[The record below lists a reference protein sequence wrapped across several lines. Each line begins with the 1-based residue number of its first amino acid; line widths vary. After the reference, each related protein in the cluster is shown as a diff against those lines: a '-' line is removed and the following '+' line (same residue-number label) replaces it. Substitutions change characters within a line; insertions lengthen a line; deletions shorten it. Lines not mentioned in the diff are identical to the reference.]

1 MISPTLSSFEISG
14 TSISMLMLLVKATLI
29 LVVALGITLSMQR
42 ASAGARHLVWL
53 VTLATLLLV
62 PALTAWAPIPLR
74 ILPAEK
80 TPAAAPATLPE
91 ASPSTFKLD
100 KPANLAN
107 GEPSTNAPS
116 ATLSVQNEITTSPLL
131 NGLSL
136 IVLVWGIVVVLIGAS
151 LGYAAML
158 VKRIVNR
165 ARPLNSEAWLTPL
178 WEVSDRLALD
188 EPPRLLRSEDAK
200 MPFAC
205 GVFTPTIVLPAEC
218 DTWTLDRRR
227 AVLLHELAH
236 VRRHDLVGHTLGRL
250 ACAFYWFHPLVWT
263 AAKQLRSESERACD
277 DLALACGAR
286 ATDYA
291 EHLLDIVTSVKRDA
305 TPSVALA
312 MARRKEFEGRMLAI
326 LDPDLRHSSPSRRQ
340 SAALIG
346 SLALISIVV
355 GAAAPAPRKA
365 VEPVKNVSSKAT
377 DLDLAN
383 QNGLDRSYPDSRLEK
398 KMKTSSGSEAGAAA
412 VAGAQAA
419 NTPQATTTSQ
429 STQTQNQGLTF
440 ETQNKLNQTVQQ
452 AMQLGMK
459 TGMTAG
465 EAAVRSLLGQ
475 QGARSDTDERPVLL
489 ARILANDAD
498 PSLRRIAAWGLNEY
512 ADHGVAAEALAKAL
526 RTDRD
531 ASVREMAAWSLAN
544 GEHSAIATE
553 ALIAALRDS
562 DLEVRQTAIW
572 SLGSVGNRNAA
583 DALAAVLSDQNS
595 EVRRRAAWALGNLD
609 LKQAPPA
616 LINLLRDNDPE
627 TREIAA
633 WALYEIEDPAA
644 IGALEQAL
652 NREQNKELQIAYI
665 RALAAVGEKSVDA
678 LRGLLE
684 SKDPDIRRIAVK
696 ALAGGHAAGPWPRPW
711 PQPRP
716 FPNDR

>member
-1 MISPTLSSFEISG
+1 MISQILSGFEFSG
-14 TSISMLMLLVKATLI
+14 TSVSMLMLLVKATLI

-80 TPAAAPATLPE
+80 IPAAAPLPDATPVTLKLYEPANVTNGE
-91 ASPSTFKLD
+91 ASINASA
-100 KPANLAN
+100 PA
-107 GEPSTNAPS
+107 
-116 ATLSVQNEITTSPLL
+116 SVENEITTSPLF

-136 IVLVWGIVVVLIGAS
+136 IVLVWAIVVVAIGAS

-158 VKRIVNR
+158 VTRIVNR
-165 ARPLNSEAWLTPL
+165 ARPLNTEAWLTPL
-178 WEVSDRLALD
+178 WEVSDRLSLD

-218 DTWTLDRRR
+218 DTWTPDRRR

-277 DLALACGAR
+277 DLALSCGAR

-355 GAAAPAPRKA
+355 GAAAPAPRQA
-365 VEPVKNVSSKAT
+365 VEPAKNAASRAT

-383 QNGLDRSYPDSRLEK
+383 QNVVDRSYPDSRLEK
-398 KMKTSSGSEAGAAA
+398 KMKKSSESEASAAA
-412 VAGAQAA
+412 VASAQA
-419 NTPQATTTSQ
+419 TRTSQ
-429 STQTQNQGLTF
+429 STQSQTRVVTT
-440 ETQNKLNQTVQQ
+440 ETQNALNQTVQQ
-452 AMQLGMK
+452 AMKLGMK
-459 TGMTAG
+459 TGMSAG
-465 EAAVRSLLGQ
+465 QAAVMSLLGK

-498 PSLRRIAAWGLNEY
+498 ASVRRIAAWGLNEY
-512 ADHGVAAEALAKAL
+512 ADHAIAAEALAKAL
-526 RTDRD
+526 RNDRD
-531 ASVREMAAWSLAN
+531 ASVREMAAWSLADAD
-544 GEHSAIATE
+544 HSSIATE
-553 ALIAALRDS
+553 ALIGALHDS
-562 DLEVRQTAIW
+562 DLEVRQTAVW
-572 SLGSVGNRNAA
+572 SLGNVGNRNAA

-616 LINLLRDNDPE
+616 LINLLRDNEPE

-696 ALAGGHAAGPWPRPW
+696 ALAGGHATGPWPRPW

-716 FPNDR
+716 FPNER